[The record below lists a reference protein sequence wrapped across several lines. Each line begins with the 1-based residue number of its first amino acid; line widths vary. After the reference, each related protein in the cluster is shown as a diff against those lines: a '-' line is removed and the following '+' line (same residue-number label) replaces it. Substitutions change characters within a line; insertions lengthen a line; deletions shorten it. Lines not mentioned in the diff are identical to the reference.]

1 MIAEKFLKLLVC
13 PETRTPL
20 TQADSGLVKKLNG
33 AVARRDLKNKAG
45 RVLESPLDG
54 ALVRADGKVAY
65 PIVDN
70 IPMLLVDE
78 GIGLDQVSGNDLG

>member
-13 PETRTPL
+13 PETRTAL
-20 TQADSGLVKKLNG
+20 TQADRALLNKLNS
-33 AVARRDLKNKAG
+33 AIARRELKNKAG
-45 RVLESPLDG
+45 QVLEAQLDG
-54 ALVRADGKVAY
+54 ALVRADGKIAY

-78 GIGLDQVSGNDLG
+78 GIEIDHLP

>member
-20 TQADSGLVKKLNG
+20 AQADGTMVNKLNG
-33 AVARRDLKNKAG
+33 AVARRSLKNRSG
-45 RVLESPLDG
+45 RVLETPFDG
-54 ALVRADGKVAY
+54 ALVRADGKVVY
-65 PIVDN
+65 PIIDH

-78 GIGLDQVSGNDLG
+78 GIALEQLR